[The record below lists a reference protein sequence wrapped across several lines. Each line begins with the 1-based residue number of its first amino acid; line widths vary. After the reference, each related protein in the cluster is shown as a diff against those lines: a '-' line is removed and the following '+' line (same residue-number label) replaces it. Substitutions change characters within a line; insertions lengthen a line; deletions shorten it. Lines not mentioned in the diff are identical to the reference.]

1 MYVLHEYVRNEEM
14 GKLVKVEKE
23 KLKISAKE
31 HERKLKEDKVSA
43 KSLEERDQEVEET
56 LKKLKEGQ

>member
-1 MYVLHEYVRNEEM
+1 M

-23 KLKISAKE
+23 KLKISAEE

-43 KSLEERDQEVEET
+43 RLLEERDRQVEET
-56 LKKLKEGQ
+56 LKKLKEGK